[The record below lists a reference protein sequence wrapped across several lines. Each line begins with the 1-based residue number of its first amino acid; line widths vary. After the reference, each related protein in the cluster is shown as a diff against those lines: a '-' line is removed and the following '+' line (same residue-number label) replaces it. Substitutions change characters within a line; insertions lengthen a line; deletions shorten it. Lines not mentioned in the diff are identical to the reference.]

1 MKLYVVRHGE
11 SESNR
16 DKRFSGW
23 SQVHLTEQGRRDA
36 QRAGEMLAGLHFDRV
51 YASDLQRALETA
63 QVYRPR
69 KRPQSELPKPEDM
82 FRNMMARETTGPR
95 ELMDDDE

>member
-51 YASDLQRALETA
+51 YASDLPRALETA
-63 QVYRPR
+63 RIALPDCAPEQRAQLRENNVGAFQDRPVA
-69 KRPQSELPKPEDM
+69 Q
-82 FRNMMARETTGPR
+82 
-95 ELMDDDE
+95 